1 MTLDALV
8 EFARS
13 LWVLW
18 LMAIFLGIVAWVMW
32 PKRRRKMEQHAQIP
46 LKDEDL

>member
-32 PKRRRKMEQHAQIP
+32 PRHGRKIEEHGKIP
-46 LKDEDL
+46 FKDEDL